1 MRSIVHSLCGLLFA
15 INASALVPVD
25 LSELPDG
32 VERVDI
38 YLLALPQREP
48 YTACVDACDLTGHIG
63 DRVHYNTASQVIV
76 GQRYADANGDRTSN
90 TILLWPRDAA
100 SQDTKSMGTPKPD
113 RGDGHVRL
121 TDVTTPSLRYF
132 PALVKEGQKPVP
144 AVILCPGGGYVS
156 LVTTKMTP
164 IAEWLNDHGI
174 SAFILIYRVPKKRK
188 DAFQD
193 IQRAVRIVRS
203 RASEWNI
210 DPKRIGVMGSSAG
223 GHLAARV
230 STGFDIETYQEVDK
244 LDDVSCKPDFTVLLY
259 PAYMNKGKA
268 LSKEFT
274 VSNEIS
280 PTLIVSAKDDKGFFP
295 GSPIYANALKEAGP
309 SIRVHFFEKGGHG
322 FSLLPKTYPLSTWPD
337 LCLQWFRDKDII
349 EE

>member
-1 MRSIVHSLCGLLFA
+1 MKA
-15 INASALVPVD
+15 
-25 LSELPDG
+25 
-32 VERVDI
+32 
-38 YLLALPQREP
+38 
-48 YTACVDACDLTGHIG
+48 
-63 DRVHYNTASQVIV
+63 
-76 GQRYADANGDRTSN
+76 SN
-90 TILLWPRDAA
+90 TDRLMVFILCWISFWSTAIIANANEEKASKIIKLWPKDAA
-100 SQDTKSMGTPKPD
+100 IQGTEGMGIPKPD
-113 RGDGHVRL
+113 RGDGHIRL
-121 TDVTTPSLRYF
+121 TDITKPSMRYF
-132 PALVKEGQKPVP
+132 PTPATKKPGP

-164 IAEWLNDHGI
+164 IAEWLNGHGI
-174 SAFILIYRVPKKRK
+174 SAFMLIYRVPKKRK

-203 RASEWNI
+203 RASEWNV
-210 DPKRIGVMGSSAG
+210 DPSRIGVMGSSAG

-230 STGFDIETYQEVDK
+230 STGFENKTYQTVDEH
-244 LDDVSCKPDFTVLLY
+244 DDISCKPDFTVLLY
-259 PAYMNKGKA
+259 PAYMNKGEV

-295 GSPIYANALKEAGP
+295 GSQIYAKALKEAGA

-322 FSLLPKTYPLSTWPD
+322 FSLRPKEHPLSTWPD

-349 EE
+349 EEEAKQENAPDKK

>member
-1 MRSIVHSLCGLLFA
+1 MNTSKRLRPLFIILCGIIFGSTA
-15 INASALVPVD
+15 VIANTNQKDASSTIMLWPK
-25 LSELPDG
+25 
-32 VERVDI
+32 
-38 YLLALPQREP
+38 
-48 YTACVDACDLTGHIG
+48 DA
-63 DRVHYNTASQVIV
+63 
-76 GQRYADANGDRTSN
+76 ANQDRTG
-90 TILLWPRDAA
+90 
-100 SQDTKSMGTPKPD
+100 MGTPRPD
-113 RGDGHVRL
+113 RGDGHIRL
-121 TDVTTPSLRYF
+121 TDVTKPSLRYF
-132 PALVKEGQKPVP
+132 PAPGKKQPVP

-164 IAEWLNDHGI
+164 IAEWLNSHGI

-188 DAFQD
+188 DAFED

-210 DPKRIGVMGSSAG
+210 DPRRIGVMGSSAG

-230 STGFDIETYQEVDK
+230 STGFDLKTYEEVDK
-244 LDDVSCKPDFTVLLY
+244 LDAVSCKPDFTVLLY
-259 PAYMNKGKA
+259 PAYMNKGEV

-295 GSPIYANALKEAGP
+295 GSQIYADALKEAGA

-322 FSLLPKTYPLSTWPD
+322 FSLRPKQHPLSTWPD

-349 EE
+349 EEEAKQENAPDKK